1 MSLTHTIVHRPT
13 TIIVIYILL
22 TALALVVLPNLA
34 VELFPEINLPM
45 VVVFT
50 SYSGASPE
58 TMEETVTK
66 RIEGVISNVG
76 GINTLTSTSS
86 EGFSMVMIQFDYGT
100 DLDEAT
106 RSIDD
111 NLNLIN
117 DILPDGASA
126 PTIFKLNTNMMPV
139 MNIAVIGRSGQSA
152 NDLRRVAQ
160 DIVQTR
166 LDRVSG
172 VSTTSVSGG
181 QDAFVKVAVDQNRL
195 EAYGVTLSQV
205 AQVLNPQNYQIGSGT
220 ITEGNIDYLV
230 RTNAEFTNLD
240 EIRQTMVTAVPQMN
254 AMGQVINTAVVTV
267 GDLAEVSFA
276 YKEAESQVYINGEP
290 GVYISVSKESDANSV
305 QVAEAVREAIAELEN
320 DLPGSIGLY
329 VTVDTTT
336 MIDSTINTV
345 YQSLLYG
352 VALVMVVLF
361 IFLRS
366 LKSTFIIGISIPISM
381 LITVLVMFFLDY
393 SLNLMTLTGLIL
405 GLGMTVDSSI
415 VVLENIF
422 RYRERGS
429 KLKTAA
435 LLGTKEMIVAI
446 AASTLTTVCVFVPIV
461 LLRNNLEMLGEI
473 LTPMAGTIIISLLS
487 SLVVSVTLI
496 PVLTSSYV
504 KIYTRKQKPLRL
516 RLLRWM
522 DFGMEWAFEALDRG
536 YKRVLAVC
544 IDYKWLTVL
553 FVAIIL
559 VITFQA
565 FNAMNTTLYPT
576 MSETSVS
583 LQVTLPQGTTL
594 GATEA
599 VLREIEAHA
608 REDIQ
613 GFKDIIVTTGG
624 GGIFGNGGTNSGSIQ
639 ITLAEGDD
647 QIDDMQTIQEKLR
660 VYFGGYPAASF
671 SFSSMSMGLG
681 NMNPVDVIVK
691 SDDLHVAAA
700 TAQEIRDLIA
710 ENLPQVTE
718 VRTDFDEGLPQ
729 MEIEIDRERAYA
741 YGLTMQGIAAE
752 VSNSING
759 ITATQLKAD
768 GSETDVIVM
777 LRQEDR
783 SEQVDLEK
791 IFVRSS
797 TGQRVALSN
806 FASISRSTGPV
817 SINREDEMRSVH
829 VVGGLADGYSSSEA
843 ETAIRTLIDD
853 NLIHDDSV
861 FIEFGGD
868 FADMNAMFRHVGIIL
883 ALAVVLV
890 FGVMASLF
898 ESFRNPFIILLSM
911 PLMLI
916 GIVGIYLITGEAFSL
931 ISAIGTVI
939 LAGIVVN
946 NGIVLIEYI
955 NLLRRRG
962 MDIRTACIEA
972 GGSRLKPILM
982 TSLTTIFG
990 MVPLAFFGGQGAEQI
1005 QPIGQTIIGGMAVST
1020 VMTIFLTPT
1029 LYRLFNRDKV
1039 KRDIENI
1046 ANLVE
1051 EEAYDA

>member
-1 MSLTHTIVHRPT
+1 
-13 TIIVIYILL
+13 
-22 TALALVVLPNLA
+22 
-34 VELFPEINLPM
+34 
-45 VVVFT
+45 
-50 SYSGASPE
+50 
-58 TMEETVTK
+58 
-66 RIEGVISNVG
+66 
-76 GINTLTSTSS
+76 
-86 EGFSMVMIQFDYGT
+86 
-100 DLDEAT
+100 
-106 RSIDD
+106 
-111 NLNLIN
+111 
-117 DILPDGASA
+117 
-126 PTIFKLNTNMMPV
+126 
-139 MNIAVIGRSGQSA
+139 
-152 NDLRRVAQ
+152 
-160 DIVQTR
+160 
-166 LDRVSG
+166 
-172 VSTTSVSGG
+172 
-181 QDAFVKVAVDQNRL
+181 
-195 EAYGVTLSQV
+195 
-205 AQVLNPQNYQIGSGT
+205 
-220 ITEGNIDYLV
+220 
-230 RTNAEFTNLD
+230 
-240 EIRQTMVTAVPQMN
+240 
-254 AMGQVINTAVVTV
+254 
-267 GDLAEVSFA
+267 
-276 YKEAESQVYINGEP
+276 
-290 GVYISVSKESDANSV
+290 
-305 QVAEAVREAIAELEN
+305 
-320 DLPGSIGLY
+320 
-329 VTVDTTT
+329 
-336 MIDSTINTV
+336 
-345 YQSLLYG
+345 
-352 VALVMVVLF
+352 
-361 IFLRS
+361 
-366 LKSTFIIGISIPISM
+366 
-381 LITVLVMFFLDY
+381 
-393 SLNLMTLTGLIL
+393 
-405 GLGMTVDSSI
+405 
-415 VVLENIF
+415 
-422 RYRERGS
+422 
-429 KLKTAA
+429 
-435 LLGTKEMIVAI
+435 
-446 AASTLTTVCVFVPIV
+446 
-461 LLRNNLEMLGEI
+461 
-473 LTPMAGTIIISLLS
+473 
-487 SLVVSVTLI
+487 
-496 PVLTSSYV
+496 
-504 KIYTRKQKPLRL
+504 
-516 RLLRWM
+516 
-522 DFGMEWAFEALDRG
+522 
-536 YKRVLAVC
+536 
-544 IDYKWLTVL
+544 
-553 FVAIIL
+553 
-559 VITFQA
+559 
-565 FNAMNTTLYPT
+565 
-576 MSETSVS
+576 
-583 LQVTLPQGTTL
+583 
-594 GATEA
+594 
-599 VLREIEAHA
+599 
-608 REDIQ
+608 
-613 GFKDIIVTTGG
+613 
-624 GGIFGNGGTNSGSIQ
+624 
-639 ITLAEGDD
+639 
-647 QIDDMQTIQEKLR
+647 MQTIQEKLR

>member
-1 MSLTHTIVHRPT
+1 
-13 TIIVIYILL
+13 
-22 TALALVVLPNLA
+22 
-34 VELFPEINLPM
+34 
-45 VVVFT
+45 
-50 SYSGASPE
+50 
-58 TMEETVTK
+58 
-66 RIEGVISNVG
+66 
-76 GINTLTSTSS
+76 
-86 EGFSMVMIQFDYGT
+86 
-100 DLDEAT
+100 
-106 RSIDD
+106 
-111 NLNLIN
+111 
-117 DILPDGASA
+117 
-126 PTIFKLNTNMMPV
+126 
-139 MNIAVIGRSGQSA
+139 
-152 NDLRRVAQ
+152 
-160 DIVQTR
+160 
-166 LDRVSG
+166 
-172 VSTTSVSGG
+172 
-181 QDAFVKVAVDQNRL
+181 
-195 EAYGVTLSQV
+195 
-205 AQVLNPQNYQIGSGT
+205 
-220 ITEGNIDYLV
+220 
-230 RTNAEFTNLD
+230 
-240 EIRQTMVTAVPQMN
+240 
-254 AMGQVINTAVVTV
+254 
-267 GDLAEVSFA
+267 
-276 YKEAESQVYINGEP
+276 
-290 GVYISVSKESDANSV
+290 
-305 QVAEAVREAIAELEN
+305 
-320 DLPGSIGLY
+320 
-329 VTVDTTT
+329 
-336 MIDSTINTV
+336 
-345 YQSLLYG
+345 
-352 VALVMVVLF
+352 
-361 IFLRS
+361 
-366 LKSTFIIGISIPISM
+366 
-381 LITVLVMFFLDY
+381 
-393 SLNLMTLTGLIL
+393 
-405 GLGMTVDSSI
+405 
-415 VVLENIF
+415 
-422 RYRERGS
+422 
-429 KLKTAA
+429 
-435 LLGTKEMIVAI
+435 
-446 AASTLTTVCVFVPIV
+446 
-461 LLRNNLEMLGEI
+461 
-473 LTPMAGTIIISLLS
+473 
-487 SLVVSVTLI
+487 
-496 PVLTSSYV
+496 
-504 KIYTRKQKPLRL
+504 
-516 RLLRWM
+516 
-522 DFGMEWAFEALDRG
+522 
-536 YKRVLAVC
+536 
-544 IDYKWLTVL
+544 
-553 FVAIIL
+553 
-559 VITFQA
+559 
-565 FNAMNTTLYPT
+565 
-576 MSETSVS
+576 
-583 LQVTLPQGTTL
+583 
-594 GATEA
+594 
-599 VLREIEAHA
+599 
-608 REDIQ
+608 
-613 GFKDIIVTTGG
+613 
-624 GGIFGNGGTNSGSIQ
+624 
-639 ITLAEGDD
+639 
-647 QIDDMQTIQEKLR
+647 
-660 VYFGGYPAASF
+660 
-671 SFSSMSMGLG
+671 
-681 NMNPVDVIVK
+681 
-691 SDDLHVAAA
+691 
-700 TAQEIRDLIA
+700 
-710 ENLPQVTE
+710 
-718 VRTDFDEGLPQ
+718 
-729 MEIEIDRERAYA
+729 
-741 YGLTMQGIAAE
+741 MQGIAAE